1 VDYGYL
7 SSQEDHGTLTLAS
20 DGNSRAPRTDSNSK
34 WLRQSLREK
43 IHPSSRTV
51 ADRSQHDNPLR
62 HTPSLTLTLRPSLDR
77 MIGGGSR
84 KGIKRERGACI
95 QHHAAAAPA
104 TVSGEPAT

>member
-62 HTPSLTLTLRPSLDR
+62 HTRP
-77 MIGGGSR
+77 
-84 KGIKRERGACI
+84 
-95 QHHAAAAPA
+95 
-104 TVSGEPAT
+104 